1 MNIKFYMTP
10 GSCTTGIHILLEE
23 CGLVFEAYLVNLMA
37 GDQHKADYLAINPKG
52 TIPTLVRQDGTVLT
66 DFQSIAWW
74 LAKSNPKR
82 KLLPDTLEDELRVL
96 EMMNYA
102 VNTIHGQGFT
112 RIFTTEKY
120 TPNAADYEAVK
131 AQGHEIVNKAFAIV
145 NDLLAGR
152 DYVVGH
158 FTIADAALFY
168 VEFWANRIDIA
179 LPENCQAHYQRL
191 LTRPAVKQV
200 LMEEGYGSVFR

>member
-112 RIFTTEKY
+112 RIFTNEKY

-152 DYVVGH
+152 DYVVDN

-168 VEFWANRIDIA
+168 VEFWANRIEIP
-179 LPENCQAHYQRL
+179 LPEHCQAHYQRL
-191 LTRPAVKQV
+191 LKRPAVKQV
-200 LMEEGYGSVFR
+200 LMEEGYGSLFR

>member
-120 TPNAADYEAVK
+120 TPNAADYDAVK
-131 AQGHEIVNKAFAIV
+131 ARGQEIVNNAFAIV